1 MCKYCETTTSVCRA
15 NYEGYE
21 SRVYLDL
28 KNKEIGCELVKLE
41 EGKLRG
47 VASKQPLKINYCPV
61 CGRDLNPAQNS
72 KYLTWEEIGKL
83 APGTK
88 LKAKSRLTV
97 QPVEFIYK
105 ERRLVYRNNNG
116 EEVLEQLVVGYDSQ
130 GDLSKPYKFLFNM
143 YSFSKE

>member
-1 MCKYCETTTSVCRA
+1 MCKYCETTTSVCHA

-83 APGTK
+83 EPGTK

-97 QPVEFIYK
+97 QPIEFIYK

-116 EEVLEQLVVGYDSQ
+116 EEVLEKLVVGYYGQ
-130 GDLSKPYKFLFNM
+130 GDLSKPCMFSFNM
-143 YSFSKE
+143 YSFLKE

>member
-28 KNKEIGCELVKLE
+28 RNKEIGCELVKLE

-61 CGRDLNPAQNS
+61 CGRDLNPAQSS
-72 KYLTWEEIGKL
+72 KYLTWDEIGKL
-83 APGTK
+83 EPGTK
-88 LKAKSRLTV
+88 LKAKGRLTV

-105 ERRLVYRNNNG
+105 ERRLVYGNDNS
-116 EEVLEQLVVGYDSQ
+116 EEKLVVGYDGTEEDS
-130 GDLSKPYKFLFNM
+130 SKARIFLFNM
-143 YSFSKE
+143 YSFSEE